1 MVHKFEASFE
11 FARPENCYPPHA
23 GGVFRLVLFDVLSCI
38 TDPHLLPISAIP
50 AMPVIGYLTTGS
62 PESDAVPFLAAFRQG
77 LGEIGY
83 VEGRNVAIEYCW
95 AEFQMDRLPEMA
107 GDLVRRPVTAIAA
120 IGGTPTALVAK
131 AATSAIPV
139 VFYLGVDPVEFGLVA
154 SLNRPGGNMTG
165 VAALQANLVA
175 KRVEL
180 LHELVSKAAVVAL
193 LINPANR
200 YSETEARVA
209 QDAASSLGL
218 QLQ

>member
-1 MVHKFEASFE
+1 VRRRDFITLLGGAAAAWPLA
-11 FARPENCYPPHA
+11 AR
-23 GGVFRLVLFDVLSCI
+23 GQQQ
-38 TDPHLLPISAIP
+38 

-154 SLNRPGGNMTG
+154 SLNRPGGNMTE

-193 LINPANR
+193 LIRGASGTGRREFSRAPATSPKR
-200 YSETEARVA
+200 EQRARFRRSIRNA
-209 QDAASSLGL
+209 CRLAS
-218 QLQ
+218 